1 MEQAPLDQK
10 PRHIP
15 LDPRA
20 LPGWHNAH
28 IPSDLRPRSSRRV
41 RRLDHPRAQIRE
53 RQERLLLR
61 RAEAVADGRIVHEAA
76 GLDEYQLDVRG
87 RVGAQVGL
95 GEAQVGVHP
104 GGCGVHYCEERG
116 GEVGYEVRLE
126 GGGGEDDE
134 FWGWSG
140 GVGVGFLGVLGI
152 ILVVFERGED
162 GARLVLCD
170 RAVWHVVSGRDA
182 EEDRARVADA
192 GGEEGDVGE
201 LAFVDGRVGVRG

>member
-20 LPGWHNAH
+20 LPGRHNAH
-28 IPSDLRPRSSRRV
+28 VPSGLRPRPRRRV
-41 RRLDHPRAQIRE
+41 SRLDHSRAQIRE

-61 RAEAVADGRIVHEAA
+61 RAEAVADGRVVHEAT
-76 GLDEYQLDVRG
+76 GLDEYQLNIGG
-87 RVGAQVGL
+87 RMGTEVGL
-95 GEAQVGVHP
+95 SEAQVGVHP

-116 GEVGYEVRLE
+116 GEVGYEVWFE

-134 FWGWSG
+134 FWRWSG
-140 GVGVGFLGVLGI
+140 GDGVGFGVLEI

-162 GARLVLCD
+162 GARLILCD
-170 RAVWHVVSGRDA
+170 CAVWHVVSGRDA
-182 EEDRARVADA
+182 EEDGPRVADA

-201 LAFVDGRVGVRG
+201 LAFVDGCVGVRG